1 MKRMTTPKE
10 RRKKERNKYEI
21 SSVFWKLS
29 REKINFRY
37 MITNQLLKTATVGIL
52 LIITLTGCSTTR
64 TWDMDFEKAKA
75 RVQQKL
81 KEDDSSPEHRLIP
94 NKYNYHGD
102 LNVIRNE
109 KEHYMVEIKGTR
121 GNSFFTRWLTTQV
134 SLKPLSPTSTKVS
147 CKTSIH
153 NGILL
158 ASRDSENEKLLLDA
172 LEKD

>member
-1 MKRMTTPKE
+1 
-10 RRKKERNKYEI
+10 
-21 SSVFWKLS
+21 
-29 REKINFRY
+29 
-37 MITNQLLKTATVGIL
+37 
-52 LIITLTGCSTTR
+52 
-64 TWDMDFEKAKA
+64 MDFEKAKA

-81 KEDDSSPEHRLIP
+81 KEDDSSPEHRLISQ
-94 NKYNYHGD
+94 NYNYHGE

-109 KEHYMVEIKGTR
+109 KDHYMVEIQGTR
-121 GNSFFTRWLTTQV
+121 GDSFFTRWLTTQV

-172 LEKD
+172 LEMRK

>member
-1 MKRMTTPKE
+1 MRTTTPRE
-10 RRKKERNKYEI
+10 RRKKERNRYEI
-21 SSVFWKLS
+21 PSVFWKLS
-29 REKINFRY
+29 GERSNFRY
-37 MITNQLLKTATVGIL
+37 MITNQCFKTATLGIL
-52 LIITLTGCSTTR
+52 LTLTLTGCSTTR

-81 KEDDSSPEHRLIP
+81 KEDDSSPEHRLISQ
-94 NKYNYHGD
+94 NYNYHGE

-109 KEHYMVEIKGTR
+109 KDHYMVEIQGTR

-172 LEKD
+172 LEMRK